1 MRVQDDRARL
11 YLLSKNLETIGFL
24 KIEIREFEKFYYKR
38 RFSFLSPRIFRHV
51 RIFEGSGIL
60 IFRWIISILPC
71 QFCGNS
77 IFKVL
82 EIAIVG
88 HLIICSSFGPFKF
101 SFINHSV
108 MIGFSR
114 IRNCDYGKF
123 CWIIQDPSCHKFADI
138 RTNSYFLN
146 IGMKSVEK
154 IKFSFRRRRLFGGQ
168 PTGPWIPL
176 AFDLYGDT
184 GLRPVGWDWPM

>member
-1 MRVQDDRARL
+1 MRVQHDRARL
-11 YLLSKNLETIGFL
+11 YLPSKNLEAIGFS

-60 IFRWIISILPC
+60 IFPWIISILLC
-71 QFCGNS
+71 QFRGNS

-82 EIAIVG
+82 EITTVG
-88 HLIICSSFGPFKF
+88 YLIICSLFDSFKF
-101 SFINHSV
+101 FFINHSA

-123 CWIIQDPSCHKFADI
+123 CWII
-138 RTNSYFLN
+138 
-146 IGMKSVEK
+146 
-154 IKFSFRRRRLFGGQ
+154 
-168 PTGPWIPL
+168 
-176 AFDLYGDT
+176 
-184 GLRPVGWDWPM
+184 